1 MKKLLIVSAT
11 PFSNFDLSEQIK
23 VYLEKKSDL
32 SCQIISLEDLNLPL
46 FTPSLEVKIKEQN
59 NFPKEITEIK
69 SMLVSADATIWCS
82 PEYNGGVSPIITNTI
97 AWVSRIGDD
106 WKEGFEGKKTLIC
119 SSSGGNGNNFV
130 KGFSIQLSYLGAN
143 ILEKSLIKTKKNGI
157 KTEDFSE
164 VLDNFYLFL
173 KN

>member
-46 FTPSLEVKIKEQN
+46 FTPSLEVKIKEQK

-106 WKEGFEGKKTLIC
+106 WKEGFDGKKTLIC

-157 KTEDFSE
+157 KTEEFTE
-164 VLDNFYLFL
+164 VLDSFHLFL

>member
-23 VYLEKKSDL
+23 VYLEKKPDL
-32 SCQIISLEDLNLPL
+32 TCQIISLEDFNLPL

-59 NFPKEITEIK
+59 NYPKEITEIK

-82 PEYNGGVSPIITNTI
+82 PEYNGGISPIITNTI

-106 WKEGFEGKKTLIC
+106 WKEGFDGKKTLIC

-157 KTEDFSE
+157 KTEEFFE
-164 VLDNFYLFL
+164 VLDNFHLFL

>member
-106 WKEGFEGKKTLIC
+106 WKEGFDGKKTLIC

-143 ILEKSLIKTKKNGI
+143 ILEKSLIKTKKNRI
-157 KTEDFSE
+157 KTKEFTE
-164 VLDNFYLFL
+164 VLDSFHLFL

>member
-59 NFPKEITEIK
+59 NFPKEIAEIK

-106 WKEGFEGKKTLIC
+106 WKEGFDGKKTLIC

-157 KTEDFSE
+157 KTEEFTE
-164 VLDNFYLFL
+164 VLDSFHLFL

>member
-69 SMLVSADATIWCS
+69 SMRVSADATIWCS

-106 WKEGFEGKKTLIC
+106 WKEGFDGKKTLIC

-157 KTEDFSE
+157 KTEEFTE
-164 VLDNFYLFL
+164 VLDSFHLFL

>member
-59 NFPKEITEIK
+59 NFPKEIAEIK

-82 PEYNGGVSPIITNTI
+82 PEYNGGISPIITNTI

-106 WKEGFEGKKTLIC
+106 WKEGFDGKKTLIC

-157 KTEDFSE
+157 KTEEFTE
-164 VLDNFYLFL
+164 VLDSFHLFL

>member
-32 SCQIISLEDLNLPL
+32 SCQIISLEDLTLPL

-82 PEYNGGVSPIITNTI
+82 PEYNGGISPIITNTI

-106 WKEGFEGKKTLIC
+106 WKEGFDGKKTLIC

-130 KGFSIQLSYLGAN
+130 KGFTIQLSYLGAN

-157 KTEDFSE
+157 KTKEFAK
-164 VLDNFYLFL
+164 VLDNFHLFL

>member
-82 PEYNGGVSPIITNTI
+82 PEYNGGISPIITNMI

-106 WKEGFEGKKTLIC
+106 WKEGFDGKKTLIC

-157 KTEDFSE
+157 KTKDFSE
-164 VLDNFYLFL
+164 VLDHFDLFL

>member
-46 FTPSLEVKIKEQN
+46 FTPSLEVKIKEQK

-82 PEYNGGVSPIITNTI
+82 PEYNGGISPIITNTI

-130 KGFSIQLSYLGAN
+130 KGFSMQLSYLGAN

-157 KTEDFSE
+157 KTEKFAE
-164 VLDNFYLFL
+164 VLDNFHLFL

>member
-157 KTEDFSE
+157 KTEEFTE
-164 VLDNFYLFL
+164 VLDSFHLFL

>member
-106 WKEGFEGKKTLIC
+106 WKEGFDGKKTLIC

>member
-106 WKEGFEGKKTLIC
+106 WKEGFDGKKTLIC

-130 KGFSIQLSYLGAN
+130 KGFSIQLS
-143 ILEKSLIKTKKNGI
+143 
-157 KTEDFSE
+157 
-164 VLDNFYLFL
+164 
-173 KN
+173 

>member
-59 NFPKEITEIK
+59 K
-69 SMLVSADATIWCS
+69 STTKY
-82 PEYNGGVSPIITNTI
+82 P
-97 AWVSRIGDD
+97 
-106 WKEGFEGKKTLIC
+106 
-119 SSSGGNGNNFV
+119 
-130 KGFSIQLSYLGAN
+130 FS
-143 ILEKSLIKTKKNGI
+143 KN
-157 KTEDFSE
+157 
-164 VLDNFYLFL
+164 Y
-173 KN
+173 

>member
-106 WKEGFEGKKTLIC
+106 WKEGFDGKKTLIC

-157 KTEDFSE
+157 KTEEFTE
-164 VLDNFYLFL
+164 FLDSFHLFL

>member
-1 MKKLLIVSAT
+1 
-11 PFSNFDLSEQIK
+11 
-23 VYLEKKSDL
+23 
-32 SCQIISLEDLNLPL
+32 
-46 FTPSLEVKIKEQN
+46 
-59 NFPKEITEIK
+59 
-69 SMLVSADATIWCS
+69 MLVSADATIWCS

-106 WKEGFEGKKTLIC
+106 WKEGFDGKKTLIC

-157 KTEDFSE
+157 KTEEFTE
-164 VLDNFYLFL
+164 VLDSFHLFL

>member
-23 VYLEKKSDL
+23 VYLEKKPDL

-46 FTPSLEVKIKEQN
+46 FTPSLEVETKKQN
-59 NFPKEITEIK
+59 NFPTEITEIK
-69 SMLVSADATIWCS
+69 SMLVSADATIWCG
-82 PEYNGGVSPIITNTI
+82 PEYNGGISPIITNMI

-106 WKEGFEGKKTLIC
+106 WKEGFDGKKTLIC

-143 ILEKSLIKTKKNGI
+143 ILQKSLIKTKKNGI
-157 KTEDFSE
+157 KAEDFPE